1 LSILP
6 GELIESFRSLLE
18 GNRFMFEDFGKDMLM
33 LGGTVIGFIA
43 ALLSVLEKLLDFRNR
58 MAPKKERKSSS
69 PTERPVSG
77 PAPVPAIDFFSSKP
91 FRGVS
96 YLLLYETSVI
106 IAAGLILNY
115 IGLTLSRHLES
126 ILFLD
131 MTGTALVAFLLGPWW
146 GAIAA
151 LLSNSVVN
159 WLLYP
164 ETGADVV
171 IFPWSLVSMTGAC
184 YWGWM
189 ARKAGFQKYLR
200 TGRSSALS
208 HAWFLYI
215 FGVGSAILM
224 SLPGTFVQ
232 AALNEQ
238 TTFALNPAV
247 AETVSQRVLQW
258 EQTVHLYLES
268 LFGFT
273 WGESVSWWIV
283 NWFQNWIR
291 YIPDKTMSAAIALV
305 VLKYGYPLFEREL
318 IHGGPAGERPND
330 ERILPLVLGLLY
342 ALPFAALLSS
352 ETYGGAAYWPLWA
365 LPWLFIVA
373 GYVYLRYWG
382 TGEAALQAARLQRAD
397 RYARA
402 LKQIGREAS
411 HEFCKRLT
419 FMTLIVSL
427 VFALCL
433 PILLTDFYRATF
445 KFFCVVYGFLL
456 VVHLVRISIAQNI
469 SVARTNE

>member
-1 LSILP
+1 MLDLL
-6 GELIESFRSLLE
+6 GE
-18 GNRFMFEDFGKDMLM
+18 FGKDMFM
-33 LGGTVIGFIA
+33 LGGTVVGFIA

-58 MAPKKERKSSS
+58 LTSKKERKAPSV
-69 PTERPVSG
+69 PERPVADSSLS
-77 PAPVPAIDFFSSKP
+77 IDFFSSKP
-91 FRGVS
+91 FRGIS

-115 IGLTLSRHLES
+115 IGLTLSRHLQS

-171 IFPWSLVSMTGAC
+171 IFPWSLVSMVGAC

-189 ARKAGFQKYLR
+189 ARQAGFQKYLR

-215 FGVGSAILM
+215 FGVGSALVM

-232 AALNEQ
+232 SALHEQ
-238 TTFALNPAV
+238 TAFALNPDV
-247 AETVSQRVLQW
+247 AESMSQRVLQW
-258 EQTVHLYLES
+258 EQAMRLYLES
-268 LFGFT
+268 LFGIT
-273 WGESVSWWIV
+273 WGESLSWWIV

-318 IHGGPAGERPND
+318 IQG
-330 ERILPLVLGLLY
+330 
-342 ALPFAALLSS
+342 
-352 ETYGGAAYWPLWA
+352 
-365 LPWLFIVA
+365 
-373 GYVYLRYWG
+373 
-382 TGEAALQAARLQRAD
+382 
-397 RYARA
+397 
-402 LKQIGREAS
+402 
-411 HEFCKRLT
+411 
-419 FMTLIVSL
+419 
-427 VFALCL
+427 
-433 PILLTDFYRATF
+433 
-445 KFFCVVYGFLL
+445 
-456 VVHLVRISIAQNI
+456 
-469 SVARTNE
+469 

>member
-1 LSILP
+1 MP
-6 GELIESFRSLLE
+6 
-18 GNRFMFEDFGKDMLM
+18 EDFGKDMLM

-43 ALLSVLEKLLDFRNR
+43 ALLTLMEKLLDVKTRLKSLTT
-58 MAPKKERKSSS
+58 KKERKSPSI
-69 PTERPVSG
+69 TERQ
-77 PAPVPAIDFFSSKP
+77 APDPSPSIDFFSTKP

-106 IAAGLILNY
+106 VAAGLLLNY
-115 IGLTLSRHLES
+115 VGLTLSRHLES

-146 GAIAA
+146 GAIVA
-151 LLSNSVVN
+151 LLSNSAVN

-171 IFPWSLVSMTGAC
+171 IFPWSLVSMAGAC

-189 ARKAGFQKYLR
+189 ARRAGFQKYLR
-200 TGRSSALS
+200 KGRSSALS

-215 FGVGSAILM
+215 FGVGGAVVM

-232 AALNEQ
+232 AALHEQ
-238 TTFALNPAV
+238 TTFALNPEV
-247 AETVSQRVLQW
+247 AESVSLRVFQW
-258 EQTVHLYLES
+258 EHTAHLYLES
-268 LFGFT
+268 IFGIT
-273 WGESVSWWIV
+273 WGDSLSWWIV

-318 IHGGPAGERPND
+318 IHGGPEGERPND

-342 ALPFAALLSS
+342 APSCAALLSS

-365 LPWLFIVA
+365 LPWVLILG
-373 GYVYLRYWG
+373 GYCYLHYWG
-382 TGEAALQAARLQRAD
+382 TGEAALQAARIQRAE
-397 RYARA
+397 RYAHA
-402 LKQIGREAS
+402 LKQIGREAH

-419 FMTLIVSL
+419 FMTLIASL
-427 VFALCL
+427 LFALCL

-456 VVHLVRISIAQNI
+456 AVHLVRIAIAQNI
-469 SVARTNE
+469 SIARAND

>member
-1 LSILP
+1 MP
-6 GELIESFRSLLE
+6 
-18 GNRFMFEDFGKDMLM
+18 EDFGKDMLM
-33 LGGTVIGFIA
+33 LGGTVLGFIA
-43 ALLSVLEKLLDFRNR
+43 ALLTLMEKLLDVKNR
-58 MAPKKERKSSS
+58 LTSLTSKKERKSPS
-69 PTERPVSG
+69 PTERPVSDS
-77 PAPVPAIDFFSSKP
+77 PSTSSLFSSKP
-91 FRGVS
+91 LRGVS

-106 IAAGLILNY
+106 VAAGLLLNY

-146 GAIAA
+146 GAIVA

-164 ETGADVV
+164 ETGADVI
-171 IFPWSLVSMTGAC
+171 IFPWSLVNIVGAV

-189 ARKAGFQKYLR
+189 ARQIGFQKYLR
-200 TGRSSALS
+200 AGRNSALS
-208 HAWFLYI
+208 HAWFLYV
-215 FGVGSAILM
+215 FGVGGAIVM
-224 SLPGTFVQ
+224 SLPGTFIQ
-232 AALNEQ
+232 SALHEQ
-238 TTFALNPAV
+238 TTFALNPDV
-247 AETVSQRVLQW
+247 AESVSQRVLKW
-258 EQTVHLYLES
+258 EQMAHLYLES
-268 LFGFT
+268 LFGIT
-273 WGESVSWWIV
+273 WGESLSWWIV
-283 NWFQNWIR
+283 NWFQNWVR

-318 IHGGPAGERPND
+318 IHGGPDGERPND

-342 ALPFAALLSS
+342 APSFAALLSS
-352 ETYGGAAYWPLWA
+352 ETYGGAAYWPLWG
-365 LPWLFIVA
+365 LPWLLILG
-373 GYVYLRYWG
+373 GYGYLRYWG
-382 TGEAALQAARLQRAD
+382 AGEAALKEAKLQRAD

-402 LKQIGREAS
+402 LKLIGREAS

-419 FMTLIVSL
+419 FVTLIASL
-427 VFALCL
+427 LFALCL

-469 SVARTNE
+469 SIARSDG

>member
-1 LSILP
+1 MP
-6 GELIESFRSLLE
+6 
-18 GNRFMFEDFGKDMLM
+18 EDFGKDMLM

-43 ALLSVLEKLLDFRNR
+43 ALLTLMEKLLDFKVR
-58 MAPKKERKSSS
+58 MTPKKERKSSS
-69 PTERPVSG
+69 PAEHPVSDSS
-77 PAPVPAIDFFSSKP
+77 PSIDLFSSKP

-106 IAAGLILNY
+106 VTAGLLLNY

-146 GAIAA
+146 GAIVA

-171 IFPWSLVSMTGAC
+171 IFPWSLISMAGAC

-189 ARKAGFQKYLR
+189 ARQAGFQKYLR
-200 TGRSSALS
+200 KGRSSPLS

-215 FGVGSAILM
+215 FGVGGALVM

-232 AALNEQ
+232 AALHEQ
-238 TTFALNPAV
+238 TTFALNPDV
-247 AETVSQRVLQW
+247 AESVSLRVLQW
-258 EQTVHLYLES
+258 EHTVLAYLES

-305 VLKYGYPLFEREL
+305 VLKYGYPLFEWEL
-318 IHGGPAGERPND
+318 IHGGPEGERPND
-330 ERILPLVLGLLY
+330 ERIMPLVLGLLY
-342 ALPFAALLSS
+342 APSFAALLSS
-352 ETYGGAAYWPLWA
+352 ETYGGEAYWPLWA
-365 LPWLFIVA
+365 LPWLLILG
-373 GYVYLRYWG
+373 GYGYLRHWG
-382 TGEAALQAARLQRAD
+382 TGEAILRAARLQRAE

-402 LKQIGREAS
+402 LKQIGREAP

-419 FMTLIVSL
+419 FMTLIASL
-427 VFALCL
+427 LFALCL

-456 VVHLVRISIAQNI
+456 VVHLVRIAIAQNI
-469 SVARTNE
+469 SVARAND

>member
-1 LSILP
+1 MP
-6 GELIESFRSLLE
+6 
-18 GNRFMFEDFGKDMLM
+18 EDFGKDMLM
-33 LGGTVIGFIA
+33 LGGTVVGFIA
-43 ALLSVLEKLLDFRNR
+43 ALLTLMEKLLDVKTRLTSLTS
-58 MAPKKERKSSS
+58 KKERKSPST
-69 PTERPVSG
+69 TERQ
-77 PAPVPAIDFFSSKP
+77 APDPPPSIDFFSTKP

-106 IAAGLILNY
+106 VAAGLLLNY
-115 IGLTLSRHLES
+115 VGLTLSRHLES

-146 GAIAA
+146 GAIVA
-151 LLSNSVVN
+151 LLSNSAVN

-171 IFPWSLVSMTGAC
+171 IFPWSLVSMAGAC

-189 ARKAGFQKYLR
+189 ARQRGFQKYLR
-200 TGRSSALS
+200 KGRSSALS

-215 FGVGSAILM
+215 FGVGGAVVM

-232 AALNEQ
+232 AALHEQ
-238 TTFALNPAV
+238 TTFALNPEV
-247 AETVSQRVLQW
+247 AESVSLRVLQW
-258 EQTVHLYLES
+258 ERTAHLYLES
-268 LFGFT
+268 ILGIT
-273 WGESVSWWIV
+273 WGDSLSWWIV

-318 IHGGPAGERPND
+318 IHGGPEGERPND

-342 ALPFAALLSS
+342 APSCAALLSS
-352 ETYGGAAYWPLWA
+352 ETYGGVSYWPLWA
-365 LPWLFIVA
+365 LPWVLILG
-373 GYVYLRYWG
+373 GYGYLHYWG
-382 TGEAALQAARLQRAD
+382 TGEAALQAARIQRAE
-397 RYARA
+397 RYAHA
-402 LKQIGREAS
+402 LKQIGREAH

-419 FMTLIVSL
+419 FMTLIASL
-427 VFALCL
+427 LFALCL

-456 VVHLVRISIAQNI
+456 AVHLVRIAIAQNI
-469 SVARTNE
+469 SIARAND

>member
-1 LSILP
+1 MLDLL
-6 GELIESFRSLLE
+6 GE
-18 GNRFMFEDFGKDMLM
+18 FGKDMFM
-33 LGGTVIGFIA
+33 LGGTVVGFLA

-58 MAPKKERKSSS
+58 MTSKKERKSPSV
-69 PTERPVSG
+69 PERPVPDSTLS
-77 PAPVPAIDFFSSKP
+77 IDFFSSKP

-106 IAAGLILNY
+106 LAAGLILNY

-171 IFPWSLVSMTGAC
+171 IFPWSLVSMVGAC

-189 ARKAGFQKYLR
+189 ARQAGFQKYLR

-215 FGVGSAILM
+215 FGVGSALIM
-224 SLPGTFVQ
+224 SLPATFVQ
-232 AALNEQ
+232 SALHEQ
-238 TTFALNPAV
+238 TTFALNPDV
-247 AETVSQRVLQW
+247 AESMSQRVLQW
-258 EQTVHLYLES
+258 EQSMRLYLES
-268 LFGFT
+268 IFGIT
-273 WGESVSWWIV
+273 WGESLSWWIV
-283 NWFQNWIR
+283 NWFQTWIR

-318 IHGGPAGERPND
+318 IQGGPEGERPND

-342 ALPFAALLSS
+342 ALPFAALLSG
-352 ETYGGAAYWPLWA
+352 ETYGGAAYWPLWT
-365 LPWLFIVA
+365 LPWLLILG
-373 GYVYLRYWG
+373 GYVYLRRWG
-382 TGEAALQAARLQRAD
+382 IGEAALQTARLQRAE

-427 VFALCL
+427 LFALCL

-456 VVHLVRISIAQNI
+456 VVHLVRIAIAQNI
-469 SVARTNE
+469 SIARMND

>member
-1 LSILP
+1 
-6 GELIESFRSLLE
+6 
-18 GNRFMFEDFGKDMLM
+18 MMTDDFSKDMLM
-33 LGGTVIGFIA
+33 LGGAIAGFVAAMLTVM
-43 ALLSVLEKLLDFRNR
+43 EKLLDIGTRLN
-58 MAPKKERKSSS
+58 AKKEQKLPSPIERPIAGSSS
-69 PTERPVSG
+69 P
-77 PAPVPAIDFFSSKP
+77 IDFFSSKP
-91 FRGVS
+91 FRGTS
-96 YLLLYETSVI
+96 YLLLYETGVI
-106 IAAGLILNY
+106 VAAGLLLNY
-115 IGLTLSRHLES
+115 VGLTLSRHLES

-164 ETGADVV
+164 ETGADVM
-171 IFPWSLVSMTGAC
+171 IFPWSLVNITGAF

-189 ARKAGFQKYLR
+189 ARQKGFQKYLR

-208 HAWFLYI
+208 HAWFLYV
-215 FGVGSAILM
+215 FGVGGAIVM

-232 AALNEQ
+232 AALHEQ
-238 TTFALNPAV
+238 TTFALSPDV
-247 AETVSQRVLQW
+247 AESVSLRVLQW
-258 EQTVHLYLES
+258 EQTARLYLES

-273 WGESVSWWIV
+273 WGESLSWWIV

-291 YIPDKTMSAAIALV
+291 YVPDKTMSAAIALV

-318 IHGGPAGERPND
+318 IHGGPEARPND

-342 ALPFAALLSS
+342 APSFAALVSS
-352 ETYGGAAYWPLWA
+352 ETYGGAAFWPLWA
-365 LPWLFIVA
+365 LPWLLILA
-373 GYVYLRYWG
+373 GYFHLRYWG
-382 TGEAALQAARLQRAD
+382 AGETALRTARLQRAE

-402 LKQIGREAS
+402 LKLIGREAS

-419 FMTLIVSL
+419 FMTLIASL
-427 VFALCL
+427 LFALCL

-456 VVHLVRISIAQNI
+456 VVHLVRIAIAQNI
-469 SVARTNE
+469 SIARAND